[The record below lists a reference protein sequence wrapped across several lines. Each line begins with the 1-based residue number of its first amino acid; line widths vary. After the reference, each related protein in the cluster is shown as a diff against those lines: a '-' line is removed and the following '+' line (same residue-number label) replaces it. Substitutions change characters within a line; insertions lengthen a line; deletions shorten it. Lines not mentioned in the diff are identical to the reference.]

1 METAELVKLLA
12 GLEHDHDNGESP
24 GSRLCHAAAQQV
36 GVSGAAIMLMGD
48 IGHGSSL
55 GHSDDVVRAVED
67 LQFTLGEGPGIDAH
81 TIGRPVLEPN
91 LSHPSSSRWPTFA
104 PAAVSEGV
112 CGAFGFPLRMGAVRL
127 GALDLYSVRPAMLGA
142 DQVADALVLANV
154 VTQTLVGM
162 QADAAPD
169 SLPDEIDPTENL
181 RAQVHQASGMLSKQL
196 EITITDALVRLR
208 AYAYA
213 QGRPINDVAGD
224 VVTRDLH
231 IE

>member
-1 METAELVKLLA
+1 MDTAELVQLLA
-12 GLEHDHDNGESP
+12 GLEHDHENGESP
-24 GSRLCHAAAQQV
+24 GSRLCHAAAQHV

-81 TIGRPVLEPN
+81 TTGRPVLEPN
-91 LSHPSSSRWPTFA
+91 LAHPSAARWPTFA
-104 PAAVSEGV
+104 PGAAREGV
-112 CGAFGFPLRMGAVRL
+112 FGAFGFPLRMGTVRL
-127 GALDLYSVRPAMLGA
+127 GALDLYSVQP
-142 DQVADALVLANV
+142 LVLGHEQVNDAITMANV

-169 SLPDEIDPTENL
+169 SLPEEIDPAQHL

-213 QGRPINDVAGD
+213 QGRPINDVARD
-224 VVTRDLH
+224 VVSRDLQ